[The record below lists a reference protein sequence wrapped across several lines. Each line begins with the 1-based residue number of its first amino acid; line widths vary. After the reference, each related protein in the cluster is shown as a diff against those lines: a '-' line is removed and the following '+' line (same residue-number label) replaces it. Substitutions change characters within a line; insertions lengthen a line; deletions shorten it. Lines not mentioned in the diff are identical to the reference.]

1 MARETL
7 AKRMRRDLTQ
17 ISVLLDTD
25 NLTKHEL
32 RRLLKALAEEVTEVE
47 ELVWAV
53 EIAEAAPPA
62 GKAAAFNA
70 LKARFHSLPVNRMQ
84 IRGHLGVIE
93 GGVRG

>member
-7 AKRMRRDLTQ
+7 AQRMRRDLTQ

-62 GKAAAFNA
+62 GKAAAFSA
-70 LKARFHSLPVNRMQ
+70 LRARFHSLPINRMQ
-84 IRGHLGVIE
+84 IHGHLGVIE
-93 GGVRG
+93 GGRA